1 MRSHSV
7 KLYYEGR
14 EMPKR
19 ALIFAVVALISGALG
34 SMAGKKITDG

>member
-1 MRSHSV
+1 MRNHNG
-7 KLYYEGR
+7 KLYREGR

-34 SMAGKKITDG
+34 SMAGKKIADG

>member
-1 MRSHSV
+1 MQKNYF
-7 KLYYEGR
+7 KLRCERR
-14 EMPKR
+14 EMLKR